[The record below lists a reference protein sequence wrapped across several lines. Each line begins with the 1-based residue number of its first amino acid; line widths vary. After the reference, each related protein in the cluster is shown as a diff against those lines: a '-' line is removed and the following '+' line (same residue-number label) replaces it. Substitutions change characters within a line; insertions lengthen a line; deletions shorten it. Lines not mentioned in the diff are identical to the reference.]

1 MSLVLK
7 DRVKETT
14 STTGT
19 GVLDLDGA
27 EAGFEGFLSS
37 VGDGNTCYYAVV
49 DADNIGWEVGVGTV
63 TDSGTV
69 MLSRDTVLESSN
81 SGQAISLTSGEH
93 TVFLTYPAD
102 KSVYRNTN
110 DQIVTTASGIV
121 FSDSSIQTTAAS
133 GYTAGTGIS
142 LVGNEFNIDSSVIQS
157 GDNISALVN
166 DTGYLTT
173 PSGSSVD
180 NALARYDG
188 TTGKLVQ
195 DSLVTVSDSGQI
207 RSDMSDVPDVDADWF
222 IGEHNNT
229 EGLKLGFKFQG
240 FNHYWSSIRTLGST
254 NNAGKRGRSL
264 ELDCNSFQDTL
275 ANLDLNSVCMV
286 NAHSNQAA
294 LLNSNLFGVYNNED
308 ETFVVTAQGA
318 IKVLDQS
325 ANPGSPGAGKYYIW
339 VSDGTAD
346 GFDGDLMLKQDDNSV
361 WNLLKH
367 GAGEASFLGMDG
379 GAYPNTSTAIYS
391 VVVGGRENDAVA
403 EASFVGGGRLNVVNT
418 INSAIVGGQSNVI
431 SSGNYGFIGGGLG
444 NTCHSLYGVVN
455 GGQTNSG
462 GTGQWATIGGGVNN
476 SIGTG
481 GSSTIAGGN
490 GNSVGNAQSTFI
502 GGGSS
507 NSITATQYATIC
519 GGTSNEVNADYG
531 TAGGGL
537 NNTVNGTYGIIVGG
551 RDNTTSA
558 ATYNIIVGG
567 NSNEIAAGDHNII
580 LGGFNNDM
588 TTTNDYN
595 IIVGGEA
602 NAISGVQEHAFIG
615 GGTLNSI
622 DGRAGYVGGGQNND
636 IINAASYGT
645 IGGGANN
652 KVTATYG
659 VVAGGDT
666 NTAGQQAFVGGGD
679 TNEASGRYCFVGG
692 GLNNT
697 TSADFYSVIVGGNGN
712 KIYNTKCFIGGGT
725 QNVASGV
732 ESVVCG
738 GDNNQATE
746 SNSTIA
752 GGRLNGARATHSF
765 IGGGENNNIVA
776 GGDYSVICGGDQNT
790 ITTNPSDDC
799 AILGGRENSIRSG
812 IGVVIGGGGDNI
824 ASGSYSA
831 VFGGLGNVAVD
842 IRTFIGGGEN
852 NTVYNDHSTIAGGEL
867 NSASGDGSF
876 IGGGHSNITTGVD
889 SCVPGGL
896 SNQANQDYSTALGR
910 EAVTRNKGEITQ
922 SAGAFST
929 AGDSQIRRLH
939 LRRQTTDASTT
950 IMVTDDGAPD
960 SAGSWNCAVK
970 TLQSY
975 EVVVIGHK
983 DDDSEFAK
991 YTFDGLIRRASGS
1004 PPVSLDSNRTVNYES
1019 DAAWDC
1025 DIAVGSGGIKINV
1038 TGVAATNINWTAKVV
1053 LTESTVP

>member
-240 FNHYWSSIRTLGST
+240 FNHYWSSIRTLGNN

-264 ELDCNSFQDTL
+264 ELDCDSRQDTL
-275 ANLDLNSVCMV
+275 VNLDLNSVCMI
-286 NAHSNQAA
+286 NAHNNQAA

-418 INSAIVGGQSNVI
+418 TNSAIV
-431 SSGNYGFIGGGLG
+431 
-444 NTCHSLYGVVN
+444 
-455 GGQTNSG
+455 
-462 GTGQWATIGGGVNN
+462 
-476 SIGTG
+476 
-481 GSSTIAGGN
+481 
-490 GNSVGNAQSTFI
+490 
-502 GGGSS
+502 
-507 NSITATQYATIC
+507 
-519 GGTSNEVNADYG
+519 
-531 TAGGGL
+531 
-537 NNTVNGTYGIIVGG
+537 
-551 RDNTTSA
+551 
-558 ATYNIIVGG
+558 
-567 NSNEIAAGDHNII
+567 
-580 LGGFNNDM
+580 
-588 TTTNDYN
+588 
-595 IIVGGEA
+595 
-602 NAISGVQEHAFIG
+602 
-615 GGTLNSI
+615 
-622 DGRAGYVGGGQNND
+622 
-636 IINAASYGT
+636 
-645 IGGGANN
+645 
-652 KVTATYG
+652 
-659 VVAGGDT
+659 
-666 NTAGQQAFVGGGD
+666 
-679 TNEASGRYCFVGG
+679 
-692 GLNNT
+692 
-697 TSADFYSVIVGGNGN
+697 
-712 KIYNTKCFIGGGT
+712 
-725 QNVASGV
+725 
-732 ESVVCG
+732 
-738 GDNNQATE
+738 
-746 SNSTIA
+746 
-752 GGRLNGARATHSF
+752 
-765 IGGGENNNIVA
+765 
-776 GGDYSVICGGDQNT
+776 
-790 ITTNPSDDC
+790 
-799 AILGGRENSIRSG
+799 
-812 IGVVIGGGGDNI
+812 
-824 ASGSYSA
+824 
-831 VFGGLGNVAVD
+831 
-842 IRTFIGGGEN
+842 
-852 NTVYNDHSTIAGGEL
+852 GGEL

-876 IGGGHSNITTGVD
+876 IGGGHSNITTGID

-939 LRRQTTDASTT
+939 LRRQTTNATLTSL
-950 IMVTDDGAPD
+950 TDDNAVD
-960 SAGSWNCAVK
+960 SVGSWNCATK

-1004 PPVSLDSNRTVNYES
+1004 PPVSLDSNKTVNYES